1 MNIRYSSIETNKSP
15 NKYFLKNINRL
26 KLERKDLFKDNNINI
41 LRLLTD
47 LERKNTIE
55 TKKYNLK
62 LLPSI
67 NKSPLF
73 TNKTKEL
80 NLNKSVEVN
89 NILSLKNSENEN
101 FNMNNN
107 NEGWFLTSLN
117 VEKTRNN
124 YSVNSYMQKNN
135 DKINNN
141 RNDRNN
147 RNDIKYNLSSIIKNI
162 KKKNSSYVSK
172 TEGNYFNDRLSYNN
186 KNFNV
191 ILDINNILN
200 KHLKNEEWNLK
211 EREEKYRDFIERKK
225 GVCTYNVMIKLMK
238 EQRDK
243 LKNKSIKYLHKFS
256 EQNELINEDEKIF
269 EQIKIELKR
278 NSKIIEDYYYKLF
291 DNNRVLLYLRENFKE
306 QVRKTEYEIMKII
319 YEIEELRLYAKFVN
333 YIYGYDTSVYEK
345 TVVNSDHTK
354 TPMSSETLV
363 NNILKNY
370 KHFLTDEHNKI
381 INSIDPDII
390 LNEMRLIEDRIL
402 LNLKM
407 RDQEYEE
414 LKKNKKNNRD
424 ILHNIED
431 KKKQLENEYY
441 YYKKEL
447 DDMTI
452 HSKINLEEDLFLI
465 AKDLCLFILEQYC
478 QDKKT
483 IKRYKSNLNLFEIS
497 DLTEKSIKLL
507 LKNETKLETYMK
519 LMETYDKEDKNIFG
533 AMLNKRKEETIRDK
547 TNTAKKNIKMKRI
560 LEKIEI
566 EKNMNKVYFIKKK
579 AEPIIPRKKKIA
591 IKIDPKII
599 RAQENK
605 ELITYE

>member
-26 KLERKDLFKDNNINI
+26 KLERKDLIKNNNINI

-62 LLPSI
+62 LLPSL
-67 NKSPLF
+67 NKPPLF
-73 TNKTKEL
+73 TNKTNEL

-89 NILSLKNSENEN
+89 NILSLKNLENEN
-101 FNMNNN
+101 YNMNNN
-107 NEGWFLTSLN
+107 NDGWFLTSLN
-117 VEKTRNN
+117 VEKPRNN
-124 YSVNSYMQKNN
+124 YSVNSYRQKNK
-135 DKINNN
+135 DKTNNN
-141 RNDRNN
+141 RNE
-147 RNDIKYNLSSIIKNI
+147 RNDIKYNISSIIKNI

-172 TEGNYFNDRLSYNN
+172 TEGNYFNDRLSYNK

-211 EREEKYRDFIERKK
+211 EREEKYKDFIERKK
-225 GVCTYNVMIKLMK
+225 GVCTNNVMIKLMK
-238 EQRDK
+238 EQREK
-243 LKNKSIKYLHKFS
+243 LKNKGIKYLHKFT

-269 EQIKIELKR
+269 EQMKIELKR
-278 NSKIIEDYYYKLF
+278 DSKIIEDYYYKLF
-291 DNNRVLLYLRENFKE
+291 DNHRLLLYLRENFKE

-319 YEIEELRLYAKFVN
+319 YEIDELRLYAKFVN

-345 TVVNSDHTK
+345 TVVNNDHTK
-354 TPMSSETLV
+354 SPMSSETLV

-407 RDQEYEE
+407 REQEYEE
-414 LKKNKKNNRD
+414 LKKNKKNNRN

-465 AKDLCLFILEQYC
+465 TKDLCLFILEQYC

-483 IKRYKSNLNLFEIS
+483 IKRFKSNLNLFEIS

-519 LMETYDKEDKNIFG
+519 LMEKYDKEDKNIFG

-566 EKNMNKVYFIKKK
+566 EKNINKVYFIKKK

-605 ELITYE
+605 ELIIYE